1 MTSRSVLRDIERKI
15 WLRTFEHGLWDVA
28 LGSVFLSFGVSI
40 LVNFAPLTAIWVAVL
55 FPALRDAAR
64 RLVIPRIGHV
74 EFKARR
80 RRANARLVAI
90 LSVSVAVGLMAF
102 LFMAWASAGASAD
115 WVLWIRFH
123 FPGVLGMMWG
133 ALIAV
138 TGWLVDFP
146 RLYAYGGLMVAGLW
160 TADLVDGLHLGV
172 ALAAVGG
179 VILTIGLS
187 LLVRFLRTYPKR
199 NDGEE
204 PPHA

>member
-1 MTSRSVLRDIERKI
+1 MKHRFALREIERKI
-15 WLRTFEHGLWDVA
+15 WLRTFEHGLWDIA
-28 LGSVFLSFGVSI
+28 LGSMFLSFGLSI
-40 LVNFAPLTAIWVAVL
+40 LISFSPLTAIWVAAL
-55 FPALRDAAR
+55 YPSLRDAGR
-64 RLVIPRIGHV
+64 HLVIPRIGHV

-80 RRANARLVAI
+80 QRTNARLVGI
-90 LSVSVAVGLMAF
+90 LYASVVVGR
-102 LFMAWASAGASAD
+102 WR
-115 WVLWIRFH
+115 IR
-123 FPGVLGMMWG
+123 LG
-133 ALIAV
+133 ALDSRTFRRRLTIDVGGMIAV

-146 RLYAYGGLMVAGLW
+146 RLYVYGGLMVAGLW

-187 LLVRFLRTYPKR
+187 LLVRFLRSYPKR